1 MTINLRKMDF
11 ISALFDFFNV
21 FDNSHHVK
29 KDYNKLNDK
38 EEYLGVRILSFLS
51 LLITVIAIL
60 FLIYIIYI
68 IIKKQT

>member
-1 MTINLRKMDF
+1 MTMDF
-11 ISALFDFFNV
+11 ISAIFDFFNV
-21 FDNSHHVK
+21 FDNCHYIR
-29 KDYNKLNDK
+29 KDYYKLNDK

-68 IIKKQT
+68 IINKQT

>member
-1 MTINLRKMDF
+1 MTMDL
-11 ISALFDFFNV
+11 ISAIFDFFNV
-21 FDNSHHVK
+21 FDNSHYIRN
-29 KDYNKLNDK
+29 DYNKLTDK

-51 LLITVIAIL
+51 LFITVIAIL